1 MWIHFDPHAFTW
13 IDLISHGLTW
23 FLWIHL
29 SSLEFICLI
38 YFCTYLYIIYSILSK
53 WIQVSPG
60 GSKWTKS
67 VQVNPNQSKWVHVN
81 QSESKHACTGT
92 WDPFHLGLDPGLA
105 LWILGWARVGRNSKS
120 PQKLPKYKTIHF
132 AWTNSPP
139 EKQGFRVRDGAAQK
153 PPQGEWEGFRAPPHP
168 QHIYIYM

>member
-1 MWIHFDPHAFTW
+1 MHMDSLGLIWSHLNWLGALGSTW
-13 IDLISHGLTW
+13 AHLISFGLDRINMHWLQLNSLGLSWLHLDWLSLHLLHSLDW
-23 FLWIHL
+23 FSFTWIHL
-29 SSLEFICLI
+29 SSLEFICLVYIDI
-38 YFCTYLYIIYSILSK
+38 YIYILKSILSK

-105 LWILGWARVGRNSKS
+105 LWILGWAGIGRNSKNS
-120 PQKLPKYKTIHF
+120 KNLKT
-132 AWTNSPP
+132 
-139 EKQGFRVRDGAAQK
+139 
-153 PPQGEWEGFRAPPHP
+153 
-168 QHIYIYM
+168 